1 LLNAAALRES
11 VSPRAGAGAAVPA
24 RRRGGILVGGMLHE
38 ISAASGTGPR
48 RDLALARS
56 RS

>member
-11 VSPRAGAGAAVPA
+11 VSPRAGAGAAVQA

-38 ISAASGTGPR
+38 ISAASGTGPW